1 MLALPSG
8 EGFCRFGSAIRFGLI
23 YCAMILPEVN
33 TVNYR
38 LMGAKLRKA
47 RKRMRLTQ
55 EAAAEK
61 ADMSASMI
69 GHIERGSRIPSVETI
84 VRLCRLY
91 RVSADMVLDV

>member
-1 MLALPSG
+1 MMLPSLRG
-8 EGFCRFGSAIRFGLI
+8 GILSFWVGDPFGADMLC
-23 YCAMILPEVN
+23 YDTAEVI
-33 TVNYR
+33 TVNYK

-61 ADMSASMI
+61 VDMSASMI

-84 VRLCRLY
+84 VRLCKLY
-91 RVSADMVLDV
+91 HVSADIVLDV